1 METSTGNLIW
11 ILWIN
16 KKKFLLPESNEAAD
30 VSKASET
37 VCALK
42 WVLPASGGVFCL
54 IRL

>member
-1 METSTGNLIW
+1 METSTGNLMW

-16 KKKFLLPESNEAAD
+16 KKKILSESNEVND
-30 VSKASET
+30 VNKASET

-42 WVLPASGGVFCL
+42 WVLPASGGVFSL